1 MHAAA
6 NSTEKSRKLI
16 RKFGLICRMAGGED
30 VQGATIG
37 LGEKVGEGDVQGAEG
52 RGRGEGLRRGLKG
65 EVGEY
70 HNESNSCTSS
80 HHSGAMPCNHPT
92 SKASPYHTSSSL
104 TPSYLTL
111 LYPLPQCNASPI
123 QPAKRQQEQQS
134 VK

>member
-92 SKASPYHTSSSL
+92 SKASPYHTILSY
-104 TPSYLTL
+104 PSILNHTL
-111 LYPLPQCNASPI
+111 IPSCHSAMPHASN
-123 QPAKRQQEQQS
+123 QQS
-134 VK
+134 VTRSSQL